1 MFLFVY
7 LERQWSAP
15 KDWSLAFLLS
25 NAPRQC
31 LTITLPSLSGKSH
44 RISRVHYLE
53 QEVKMHT
60 TRLKTSSFQGPTLLV
75 HYIPV
80 VTLNGYTISTGFILS
95 RPDWYSQMTHWFE
108 VSFYR
113 LVLGLIPEYY
123 PQTNLLT
130 LENVFVF
137 LLVICD
143 LTSSPSKLVF
153 AFIFLFLG
161 FYHPYCAHISNKE
174 DPHTFLALTK
184 SWKRGKFWYSS
195 LHPTHNACSDFLWIK
210 SGSNFWIF

>member
-1 MFLFVY
+1 MYIFLVSKQTCSLLSVVCFPPKLIMTIMSLSSIFEDQLSVLPDLLHLQMFLFVY

-60 TRLKTSSFQGPTLLV
+60 TRLKTSSFQGPTLSV

-95 RPDWYSQMTHWFE
+95 RPD
-108 VSFYR
+108 
-113 LVLGLIPEYY
+113 
-123 PQTNLLT
+123 
-130 LENVFVF
+130 
-137 LLVICD
+137 
-143 LTSSPSKLVF
+143 
-153 AFIFLFLG
+153 
-161 FYHPYCAHISNKE
+161 
-174 DPHTFLALTK
+174 
-184 SWKRGKFWYSS
+184 
-195 LHPTHNACSDFLWIK
+195 
-210 SGSNFWIF
+210 